1 MKLLSQFNLK
11 QKTIAA
17 TIVLILVLLGIT
29 LISLA
34 SFSSTQA
41 KLEKVTSQ
49 YQPKMLSALQL
60 TSHFYH
66 SLSVLGNYFIEKD
79 EHNMSLYRQ
88 KVEDIN
94 KTLNNLVS
102 LTELNPELD
111 DANQLLRIR
120 SLVDQIIQHNSS
132 MLELALNNN
141 KNMPAIGIAT
151 NQLEPIG
158 INLNQIVNDLLHATE
173 ANEQLQAIPLIV
185 NLRFNWT
192 MLVSEVRN
200 YLAFRKGSI
209 IDEIRLFSAGVNQA
223 LESLAQMRNDMDA
236 DQEDLLE
243 EFENKLLS
251 YQTYLTQAI
260 DIHAGNNWRADRE
273 LLRKSITPTLR
284 KLTVELEALATKQ
297 QQRILESNVEL
308 SEQISNAE
316 QIIHI
321 FIQIALAIILLVIY
335 LSFRNKRLASD
346 IHDHKESERK
356 MHYKAHHDALTSLA
370 NRAFFDDKLYELFL
384 RQDAASDNQEKD
396 SVEFFGLLYIDLD
409 GFKAV
414 NDKVGHDAGDFILIE
429 AAKRMQNAVRSSDT
443 VCRLGGDEF
452 SVLLQGE
459 MALSKIEE
467 VAEKICKV
475 ISVEYNFNGK
485 ILNVSASTGVSY
497 STHPDLAQYQNVSDR
512 MDALIKQADQAMYQ
526 AKKNGKNQ
534 IYRFQ

>member
-1 MKLLSQFNLK
+1 
-11 QKTIAA
+11 
-17 TIVLILVLLGIT
+17 
-29 LISLA
+29 
-34 SFSSTQA
+34 
-41 KLEKVTSQ
+41 
-49 YQPKMLSALQL
+49 
-60 TSHFYH
+60 
-66 SLSVLGNYFIEKD
+66 
-79 EHNMSLYRQ
+79 
-88 KVEDIN
+88 
-94 KTLNNLVS
+94 
-102 LTELNPELD
+102 
-111 DANQLLRIR
+111 
-120 SLVDQIIQHNSS
+120 
-132 MLELALNNN
+132 
-141 KNMPAIGIAT
+141 MPAIGIAT

-273 LLRKSITPTLR
+273 LLRTSITPTLR

-370 NRAFFDDKLYELFL
+370 NRAFFDDKLFELFL
-384 RQDAASDNQEKD
+384 RQDAASDDQEKD

-459 MALSKIEE
+459 MALSKIEA

-497 STHPDLAQYQNVSDR
+497 STHPDLAQYQSVSDR